1 MPSSVDRRARAAYT
15 AENTEQQMLSRA
27 FARFDPVALG
37 IAVGIVSAV
46 GLWLMTAVLLIRG
59 GKLVGLHLNRLSFFL
74 IGYEVSWSGAFIGAI
89 EIGALG
95 FLLGAFI
102 AWLWNAYHGVFIGIV
117 VARQHRRDMA
127 RELQGL

>member
-1 MPSSVDRRARAAYT
+1 LPGNTDVQTGSAYA

-37 IAVGIVSAV
+37 IAVGVVSAL
-46 GLWLMTAVLLIRG
+46 GLWLMTAVLLLRG

-74 IGYEVSWSGAFIGAI
+74 IGYEVSWSGALIGVV

-95 FLLGAFI
+95 FCVGALI
-102 AWLWNAYHGVFIGIV
+102 AWLWNAYHGMFVSIV
-117 VARQHRRDMA
+117 VARQQRREIA